1 MIQIQP
7 FVFSPFSE
15 NTYVLYD
22 ETREAILIDPGC
34 YEPEEYRELTDFIE
48 KNNLKPVGIYNTH
61 AHIDHV
67 LGVAK
72 LKRTYDIPFALH
84 QLDEPLL
91 RAVKTY
97 APNYG
102 FPMFDEPTVERWL
115 KEGETVTFGESSLRI
130 LFVPGHAPGH
140 LAFVHDEQ
148 KFVMGGDVLFRQSI
162 GRTDL
167 PGGNMATLLKSIR
180 TQLFTL
186 PDDYTVYAGHMQP
199 TTIGY
204 EKKNNPFLKS

>member
-1 MIQIQP
+1 MIQIQS

-22 ETREAILIDPGC
+22 ETDEAIIIDPGC
-34 YEPEEYRELTDFIE
+34 YEPPEYQALNDFV
-48 KNNLKPVGIYNTH
+48 KNKNLKPVGIFNTH

-67 LGVAK
+67 LGVEK
-72 LKRTYDIPFALH
+72 LKKKYGIPFALH
-84 QLDEPLL
+84 RLDEPLL

-102 FPMFDEPTVERWL
+102 FPAFDEPAVERWL
-115 KEGETVTFGESSLRI
+115 EAGETVEFGSSALKI
-130 LFVPGHAPGH
+130 IFVPGHAPGH
-140 LAFVHDEQ
+140 VAFVSDEQ
-148 KFVMGGDVLFRQSI
+148 KFVIGGDVLFRQSI

-167 PGGNMATLLKSIR
+167 PGGDMDTLLRSIR

-199 TTIGY
+199 TTVGF
-204 EKKNNPFLKS
+204 EKKNNPFLK

>member
-1 MIQIQP
+1 MIQIQS

-22 ETREAILIDPGC
+22 ETEEAVIVDPGC
-34 YEPEEYRELTDFIE
+34 YEPQEYQELNYFIK
-48 KNNLKPVGIYNTH
+48 KNDLKPVGIYNTH

-67 LGVAK
+67 LGAAK
-72 LKRTYDIPFALH
+72 LKNTYKIPFALH
-84 QLDEPLL
+84 RLDEPLL

-102 FPMFDEPTVERWL
+102 FPTFDEPTVERWL
-115 KEGETVTFGESSLRI
+115 LEGETVEFGNSALKI
-130 LFVPGHAPGH
+130 IFVPGHAPGH
-140 LAFVHDEQ
+140 VAFVNDAQ
-148 KFVMGGDVLFRQSI
+148 KFVVGGDVLFRQSI

-167 PGGNMATLLKSIR
+167 PGGDMDTLLNSIR

-199 TTIGY
+199 TTIGF
-204 EKKNNPFLKS
+204 EKKHNPFLK